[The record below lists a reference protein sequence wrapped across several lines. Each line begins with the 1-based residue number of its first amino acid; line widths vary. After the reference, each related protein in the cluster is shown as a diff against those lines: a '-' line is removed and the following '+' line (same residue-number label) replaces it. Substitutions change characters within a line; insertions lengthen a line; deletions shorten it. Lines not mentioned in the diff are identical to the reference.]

1 MEIQLRKMAFTLPSG
16 YSCEIREQ
24 NGEDEEILSNPSSIK
39 NFMNINEFIAGI
51 VTHTDFTASGKLLVS
66 DVMKL
71 PLLDRAVIL
80 INSRIFSLGE
90 ELEFNYKWPRPENSK
105 DQAEFTY
112 TQDLKDYLF
121 EDYSKQP
128 TEEELASK
136 PDAVPYYL
144 VPEDKKNEG
153 KVQLKDLTFTLTS
166 GKEIMWDVATVESE
180 QYLMKLGMEN
190 ISRNKDLLARNLRL
204 KVEGNWEKV
213 QNFKLFSVKDMAE
226 MRKEISSLDPSFT
239 GTTDIE
245 DPITHN
251 KAQVSILAVPT
262 FFYLT
267 EA

>member
-24 NGEDEEILSNPSSIK
+24 NGEDEEVLSNPANIK

-51 VTHTDFTASGKLLVS
+51 VTHTDFTASGKLLVQ

-105 DQAEFTY
+105 EQAEFTY
-112 TQDLKDYLF
+112 TQNLKDYIF
-121 EDYSKQP
+121 DDYGVKP
-128 TEEELASK
+128 DEEELKAK

-144 VPEDKKNEG
+144 LEEDNDNPG
-153 KVQLKDLTFTLTS
+153 KIKLTDHKFTLSS

-180 QYLMKLGMEN
+180 QYLMKLGLDN
-190 ISRNKDLLARNLRL
+190 ISRNKDLIARNLRL
-204 KVEGNWEKV
+204 NVDGNWEKV
-213 QNFKLFSVKDMAE
+213 QNFKLFSVRDMAE
-226 MRKEISSLDPSFT
+226 MRKEILASDPSFM

-245 DPITHN
+245 DPITHS
-251 KAQVSILAVPT
+251 KTQISILTVPT

-267 EA
+267 E

>member
-1 MEIQLRKMAFTLPSG
+1 MEIQLRKKAFTLPSG

-24 NGEDEEILSNPSSIK
+24 NGEDEEVLSNPANIK

-51 VTHTDFTASGKLLVS
+51 VTHTDFTASGKLLVQ

-112 TQDLKDYLF
+112 TQNLKDYIF
-121 EDYSKQP
+121 DDYGVKP
-128 TEEELASK
+128 TEEELKAK

-144 VPEDKKNEG
+144 LEEDTDNPG
-153 KVQLKDLTFTLTS
+153 KVKLTNHKFTLSS

-180 QYLMKLGMEN
+180 QYLMKLGLDN
-190 ISRNKDLLARNLRL
+190 ISRNKDLIARNLRL
-204 KVEGNWEKV
+204 NVDGNWEKV
-213 QNFKLFSVKDMAE
+213 QNFKLFSVRDMAE
-226 MRKEISSLDPSFT
+226 MRKEILASDPSFM

-245 DPITHN
+245 DPITHS
-251 KAQVSILAVPT
+251 KTQVSILAVPT

-267 EA
+267 E

>member
-24 NGEDEEILSNPSSIK
+24 NGEDEEVLSNPANIK

-51 VTHTDFTASGKLLVS
+51 VIHTNFTASGKLLVQ

-112 TQDLKDYLF
+112 TQNLKDYIF
-121 EDYSKQP
+121 DDYGVKP
-128 TEEELASK
+128 TEEELKAK

-144 VPEDKKNEG
+144 LEEDKYNPG
-153 KVQLKDLTFTLTS
+153 KIKLTDHKFTLSS

-180 QYLMKLGMEN
+180 QYLMKLGLDN
-190 ISRNKDLLARNLRL
+190 ISRNKDLIARNLRL
-204 KVEGNWEKV
+204 NVDGNWEKV
-213 QNFKLFSVKDMAE
+213 QNFKLFSVRDMAE
-226 MRKEISSLDPSFT
+226 MRKEILASDPSFM

-245 DPITHN
+245 DPITHS
-251 KAQVSILAVPT
+251 KTQISILTVPT

-267 EA
+267 E

>member
-24 NGEDEEILSNPSSIK
+24 NGEDEEVLSNPANIK

-51 VTHTDFTASGKLLVS
+51 VIHTDFTASGKLLVQ

-90 ELEFNYKWPRPENSK
+90 ELEFNYTWPRLDGSK
-105 DQAEFTY
+105 EPKEFTY
-112 TQDLKDYLF
+112 TQNLKDYLF
-121 EDYSKQP
+121 YDYSQKP
-128 TEEELASK
+128 SEEELEAK

-144 VPEDKKNEG
+144 LEEDKDKPG
-153 KVQLKDLTFTLTS
+153 KIKLTDLCFTLSS

-180 QYLMKLGMEN
+180 QYLMKLGFDN
-190 ISRNKDLLARNLRL
+190 ISRNKDLIARNLRL
-204 KVEGNWEKV
+204 NVDGNWERV
-213 QNFKLFSVKDMAE
+213 QNFKLFSVRDMAE
-226 MRKEISSLDPSFT
+226 MRKEILSVDPTFT
-239 GTTDIE
+239 GNTEIE

-251 KAQVSILAVPT
+251 KTQVSILAMPT

-267 EA
+267 EV

>member
-16 YSCEIREQ
+16 YYCEIREQ
-24 NGEDEEILSNPSSIK
+24 NGEDEEVLSNPANIK

-51 VTHTDFTASGKLLVS
+51 VTHTDFTASGKLLVQ

-105 DQAEFTY
+105 EQAEFTY
-112 TQDLKDYLF
+112 TQNLKDYIF
-121 EDYSKQP
+121 EDYGVKP
-128 TEEELASK
+128 DEEELKAK

-144 VPEDKKNEG
+144 LEEDQDNPG
-153 KVQLKDLTFTLTS
+153 KIKLTDHKFTLSS

-180 QYLMKLGMEN
+180 QYLMKLGLDN
-190 ISRNKDLLARNLRL
+190 ISRNKDLIARNLRL
-204 KVEGNWEKV
+204 NVDGNWEKV
-213 QNFKLFSVKDMAE
+213 QNFKLFSVRDMAE
-226 MRKEISSLDPSFT
+226 MRKEILASDPSFM

-245 DPITHN
+245 DPITHS
-251 KAQVSILAVPT
+251 KTQISILTVPT

-267 EA
+267 E

>member
-24 NGEDEEILSNPSSIK
+24 NGEDEEVLSNPANIK

-51 VTHTDFTASGKLLVS
+51 VIHTDFTASGKLLVQ

-112 TQDLKDYLF
+112 TQNLKDYIF
-121 EDYSKQP
+121 DDYGVKP
-128 TEEELASK
+128 TEEELKAK

-144 VPEDKKNEG
+144 LEEDKYNPG
-153 KVQLKDLTFTLTS
+153 KIKLTDHKFTLSS

-180 QYLMKLGMEN
+180 QYLMKLGLDN
-190 ISRNKDLLARNLRL
+190 ISRNKDLIARNLRL
-204 KVEGNWEKV
+204 NVDGNWEKV
-213 QNFKLFSVKDMAE
+213 QNFKLFSVRDMAE
-226 MRKEISSLDPSFT
+226 MRKEILASDPSFM

-245 DPITHN
+245 DPITHS
-251 KAQVSILAVPT
+251 KTQISILTVPT

-267 EA
+267 E

>member
-24 NGEDEEILSNPSSIK
+24 NGEDEEVLSNPANIK

-51 VTHTDFTASGKLLVS
+51 VTHTDFTASGKLLVQ

-105 DQAEFTY
+105 EQAEFTY
-112 TQDLKDYLF
+112 TQNLKDYIF
-121 EDYSKQP
+121 EDYGVKP
-128 TEEELASK
+128 DEEELKAK

-144 VPEDKKNEG
+144 LEEDENNPG
-153 KVQLKDLTFTLTS
+153 KIKLTDHKFTLSS

-180 QYLMKLGMEN
+180 QYLMKLGLDN
-190 ISRNKDLLARNLRL
+190 ISRNKDLIARNLRL
-204 KVEGNWEKV
+204 NVEGNWEKV
-213 QNFKLFSVKDMAE
+213 QNFKLFSVRDMAE
-226 MRKEISSLDPSFT
+226 MRKEILASDPSFM

-245 DPITHN
+245 DPITHS
-251 KAQVSILAVPT
+251 KTQISILTVPT

-267 EA
+267 E

>member
-24 NGEDEEILSNPSSIK
+24 NGEDEEVLSNPANIK

-51 VTHTDFTASGKLLVS
+51 VIHTDFTASGKLLVQ

-90 ELEFNYKWPRPENSK
+90 ELEFNYKWPRREGSK

-112 TQDLKDYLF
+112 TQNLKDYVF
-121 EDYSKQP
+121 EDYGVKP
-128 TEEELASK
+128 TEEELKAK
-136 PDAVPYYL
+136 PDAVPYYPL
-144 VPEDKKNEG
+144 EEDNDNPG
-153 KVQLKDLTFTLTS
+153 KIKLTDHKFTLSS

-180 QYLMKLGMEN
+180 QYLMKLGLDN
-190 ISRNKDLLARNLRL
+190 ISRNKDLIARNLRL
-204 KVEGNWEKV
+204 NVDGNWEKV

-226 MRKEISSLDPSFT
+226 MRREILASDPSFT
-239 GTTDIE
+239 GNTEIE
-245 DPITHN
+245 DPITHE
-251 KAQVSILAVPT
+251 KVQVSVLAVPT

-267 EA
+267 EV

>member
-1 MEIQLRKMAFTLPSG
+1 MAFTLPSG

-24 NGEDEEILSNPSSIK
+24 NGEDEEVLSNPANIK

-51 VTHTDFTASGKLLVS
+51 VIHTNFTASGKLLVQ

-90 ELEFNYKWPRPENSK
+90 ELEFNYKWPRREGSK

-112 TQDLKDYLF
+112 TQNLKDYIF
-121 EDYSKQP
+121 EDYGVKP
-128 TEEELASK
+128 TEEELKAK

-144 VPEDKKNEG
+144 LEEDTDNPG
-153 KVQLKDLTFTLTS
+153 KVKLTDHKFTLSS

-180 QYLMKLGMEN
+180 QYLMKLGLDN
-190 ISRNKDLLARNLRL
+190 ISRNKDLIARNLRL
-204 KVEGNWEKV
+204 NVDGNWEKV
-213 QNFKLFSVKDMAE
+213 QNFKLFSVRDMAE
-226 MRKEISSLDPSFT
+226 MRREILASDPSFT
-239 GTTDIE
+239 GNTEIE
-245 DPITHN
+245 DPITHE
-251 KAQVSILAVPT
+251 KVQVSVLAVPT

-267 EA
+267 EV